1 MPGEFTFDSG
11 RRSTRVIVRPR
22 VRREVPIDQDRRS
35 LVVVDRSV
43 ADSFGKDVVDSLQAQ
58 GVAVAMLTIEA
69 TESAK
74 SLETVGRI
82 LDSALAHRVDRGGV
96 LVSVGGGI
104 TGDLVGCAAALH
116 LRGVEVMHVPTTLLA
131 MVDAALG
138 GKTGANRPLPDGS
151 LGKNLLGAF
160 WPPSCVLVDVETLSS
175 LPDRERRCG
184 LAEALKHGLLRDPE
198 LLTFIRDHRDAL
210 LSAEVEACDI
220 LALRAGQIKASLVAE
235 DAEEHGVR
243 AILNLG
249 HTFAHAIEGEPGLS
263 YQHGEAVGL
272 GLIASARLAVALE
285 QAPESFL
292 EEVRSD
298 VDLVGLPVTM
308 PEAPGGAALLDRMGF
323 DKKSTAS
330 GLRFV
335 VPTPPCGAVVRSDV
349 PEDAVV
355 AAWTEVGVVFS

>member
-11 RRSTRVIVRPR
+11 RRSTRVIVRPG
-22 VRREVPIDQDRRS
+22 VRREVPIAQDRRT
-35 LVVVDRSV
+35 LVVVDQSV
-43 ADSFGKDVVDSLQAQ
+43 ADSFGKDVAESLQAQ
-58 GVAVAMLTIEA
+58 GVAVAILTIEA

-82 LDSALAHRVDRGGV
+82 LDAALSHRVDRGGV

-138 GKTGANRPLPDGS
+138 GKTGANRLLPDGS
-151 LGKNLLGAF
+151 LGKNLLGVF
-160 WPPSCVLVDVETLSS
+160 WPPSYVLVDVETLSS

-184 LAEALKHGLLRDPE
+184 LAEALKHGLLRDPD

-210 LSAEVEACDI
+210 LSAEVEACDT
-220 LALRAGQIKASLVAE
+220 LALRAGQIKASVVAE

-272 GLIASARLAVALE
+272 GLIAAARLAVALQ

-292 EEVRSD
+292 EKVRSD
-298 VDLVGLPVTM
+298 VELVGLPVTM
-308 PEAPGGAALLDRMGF
+308 PQAPDGAGLLGRMGF
-323 DKKSTAS
+323 DKKNTAS

-355 AAWTEVGVVFS
+355 AAWREVGVVFS

>member
-1 MPGEFTFDSG
+1 M
-11 RRSTRVIVRPR
+11 IVRPGI
-22 VRREVPIDQDRRS
+22 RREVPIAQDRLTL
-35 LVVVDRSV
+35 LVVDQSV
-43 ADSFGKDVVDSLQAQ
+43 ADSFGKDVAESLQAQ
-58 GVAVAMLTIEA
+58 GVAVAILTIEA

-82 LDSALAHRVDRGGV
+82 LDAALSHRVDRGGV

-138 GKTGANRPLPDGS
+138 GKTGANRLLPDGS
-151 LGKNLLGAF
+151 LGKNLLGVF
-160 WPPSCVLVDVETLSS
+160 WPPSYVLVDVETLSS

-184 LAEALKHGLLRDPE
+184 LAEALKHGLLRDPD

-210 LSAEVEACDI
+210 LSAEVEACDT
-220 LALRAGQIKASLVAE
+220 LALRAGQIKASVVAE

-272 GLIASARLAVALE
+272 GLIAAARLAVALQ

-298 VDLVGLPVTM
+298 VELVGLPVTM
-308 PEAPGGAALLDRMGF
+308 PQAPDGAGLLGRMGF
-323 DKKSTAS
+323 DKKNTAS

-355 AAWTEVGVVFS
+355 AAWREVGVVFS

>member
-11 RRSTRVIVRPR
+11 RRPTRVIVRPG
-22 VRREVPIDQDRRS
+22 VRREVPIPEGRRT
-35 LVVVDRSV
+35 LVVVDQSV
-43 ADSFGKDVVDSLQAQ
+43 SDSFGEDVAESLQSQ
-58 GVAVAMLTIEA
+58 GVAVATFTIEA

-82 LDSALAHRVDRGGV
+82 LDAALAHRLDRGGV

-151 LGKNLLGAF
+151 LGKNLLGVF
-160 WPPSCVLVDVETLSS
+160 WPPSYVLVDVETLSS

-184 LAEALKHGLLRDPE
+184 LAEALKHGLLRDPD
-198 LLTFIRDHRDAL
+198 LLTFIRAHRDAL
-210 LSAEVEACDI
+210 LSAEVEACDT
-220 LALRAGQIKASLVAE
+220 LALRAGQIKAAVVAE

-272 GLIASARLAVALE
+272 GLIAAARLAVALG
-285 QAPESFL
+285 QAPDSFL

-298 VDLVGLPVTM
+298 VDLIGLPIRM
-308 PEAPGGAALLDRMGF
+308 SESPGGAALLDRMGF
-323 DKKSTAS
+323 DKKSTAT

-335 VPTPPCGAVVRSDV
+335 VPTPPSGAVVRSDV
-349 PEDAVV
+349 PKDAVV
-355 AAWTEVGVVFS
+355 AAWTEVGVVFP

>member
-1 MPGEFTFDSG
+1 M
-11 RRSTRVIVRPR
+11 
-22 VRREVPIDQDRRS
+22 
-35 LVVVDRSV
+35 
-43 ADSFGKDVVDSLQAQ
+43 
-58 GVAVAMLTIEA
+58 
-69 TESAK
+69 
-74 SLETVGRI
+74 
-82 LDSALAHRVDRGGV
+82 
-96 LVSVGGGI
+96 
-104 TGDLVGCAAALH
+104 
-116 LRGVEVMHVPTTLLA
+116 
-131 MVDAALG
+131 
-138 GKTGANRPLPDGS
+138 
-151 LGKNLLGAF
+151 
-160 WPPSCVLVDVETLSS
+160 
-175 LPDRERRCG
+175 
-184 LAEALKHGLLRDPE
+184 AEALKHGLLRDPD
-198 LLTFIRDHRDAL
+198 LLTFIRDHRNAL
-210 LSAEVEACDI
+210 LSAEVEACDT
-220 LALRAGQIKASLVAE
+220 LALQAGQIKASVVAE

-272 GLIASARLAVALE
+272 GLIAAARLGRVE

-308 PEAPGGAALLDRMGF
+308 PEAPAGAGLLDRMGF
-323 DKKSTAS
+323 DKKNTAS

>member
-11 RRSTRVIVRPR
+11 RRSTRVIVRPGI
-22 VRREVPIDQDRRS
+22 RREVPIAHDRRT
-35 LVVVDRSV
+35 LVVVDQSV
-43 ADSFGKDVVDSLQAQ
+43 ADSFGKDVAESLQAQ
-58 GVAVAMLTIEA
+58 GVAVAILTIEA

-82 LDSALAHRVDRGGV
+82 LDAALSHRVDRGGV

-138 GKTGANRPLPDGS
+138 GKTGANRLLPDGS
-151 LGKNLLGAF
+151 LGKNLLGVF
-160 WPPSCVLVDVETLSS
+160 WPPSYVLVDVETLSS

-184 LAEALKHGLLRDPE
+184 LAEALKHGLLRDPD

-210 LSAEVEACDI
+210 LSAEVEACDT
-220 LALRAGQIKASLVAE
+220 LALRAGQIKASVVVE

-272 GLIASARLAVALE
+272 GLIAAARLAVALQ

-298 VDLVGLPVTM
+298 VELVGLPVTM
-308 PEAPGGAALLDRMGF
+308 PQAPDGAGLLGRMGF
-323 DKKSTAS
+323 DKKNTAS

-335 VPTPPCGAVVRSDV
+335 VPTPPCGAAVRSDV

-355 AAWTEVGVVFS
+355 AAWREVGVVFS

>member
-11 RRSTRVIVRPR
+11 RRSTRVIVRPGIR
-22 VRREVPIDQDRRS
+22 HEVPVAQDRRT
-35 LVVVDRSV
+35 LVVVDQSV
-43 ADSFGKDVVDSLQAQ
+43 ADSFGKDVAQTLRAQ

-74 SLETVGRI
+74 SLDTVGRI
-82 LDSALAHRVDRGGV
+82 LDAALAHRVDRGGV

-116 LRGVEVMHVPTTLLA
+116 LRGVEIMHVPTTLLA

-151 LGKNLLGAF
+151 LGKNLLGVF

-184 LAEALKHGLLRDPE
+184 LAEALKHGLLRDPD
-198 LLTFIRDHRDAL
+198 LLTFIRHHRDAL
-210 LSAEVEACDI
+210 LSAEVEACDT
-220 LALRAGQIKASLVAE
+220 LALRAGQIKASVVAE

-249 HTFAHAIEGEPGLS
+249 HTFAHAIEGEPRLS

-272 GLIASARLAVALE
+272 GLIAAARLAVELQ

-308 PEAPGGAALLDRMGF
+308 SEVPDGGGLLDRMGF
-323 DKKSTAS
+323 DKKNTTS

-355 AAWTEVGVVFS
+355 AAWREVGVVFS

>member
-11 RRSTRVIVRPR
+11 RRSTRVIVRPGIR
-22 VRREVPIDQDRRS
+22 KEVPVVPDRRT
-35 LVVVDRSV
+35 LVVVDQSV
-43 ADSFGKDVVDSLQAQ
+43 AGSFGKDVAESLQAQ
-58 GVAVAMLTIEA
+58 GVAVATLTIEA

-74 SLETVGRI
+74 SLETVGCI
-82 LDSALAHRVDRGGV
+82 LDAALAHRVDRGGV

-151 LGKNLLGAF
+151 LGKNLLGVF

-175 LPDRERRCG
+175 LPNRERRCG
-184 LAEALKHGLLRDPE
+184 LAEALKHGLLRDPD
-198 LLTFIRDHRDAL
+198 LLAFIRDHRDAL
-210 LSAEVEACDI
+210 LSAEVEVCDT
-220 LALRAGQIKASLVAE
+220 LALRAGQIKASVVAE

-272 GLIASARLAVALE
+272 GLIAAARLAVALE

-308 PEAPGGAALLDRMGF
+308 PEAPDGAGLLDRMGF
-323 DKKSTAS
+323 DKKNTAS

-355 AAWTEVGVVFS
+355 AAWREVGVVFS